1 MYLSNMKRVQVFL
14 SVLLLAFLLPR
25 FGWAEVQQN
34 HNLLVTTAWVQEHLH
49 AEGVVILDTRDAKE
63 YAKGHLPGAIN
74 IPVESTFAET
84 GDINR
89 VGSISQ
95 IRKLFSTHGVK
106 NTDHMVLYD
115 SGRLIDAAR
124 FFWVLEVY
132 GHSKVSILDGGL
144 AHWQKEKQPV
154 QIAATTRPRSVYI
167 PNISSRHL
175 SNQLTTRL
183 AMTKTKVSIIDARS
197 SDDYSGK
204 TSKAKRF
211 GHIPTAINV
220 PWSQNYQ
227 VMGDHMMLRP
237 DNELEEIYSNQDTKS
252 DVIAYCN
259 RGKQSALTYLVLRK
273 LGYNVSVYDG
283 AWLEW
288 GNDDSLP
295 ISSMRASSDGSL

>member
-1 MYLSNMKRVQVFL
+1 
-14 SVLLLAFLLPR
+14 
-25 FGWAEVQQN
+25 
-34 HNLLVTTAWVQEHLH
+34 
-49 AEGVVILDTRDAKE
+49 
-63 YAKGHLPGAIN
+63 
-74 IPVESTFAET
+74 
-84 GDINR
+84 
-89 VGSISQ
+89 
-95 IRKLFSTHGVK
+95 
-106 NTDHMVLYD
+106 MVLYD

-259 RGKQSALTYLVLRK
+259 RGKQSALTYFVLRK

-295 ISSMRASSDGSL
+295 ISSMRAYSDGSL